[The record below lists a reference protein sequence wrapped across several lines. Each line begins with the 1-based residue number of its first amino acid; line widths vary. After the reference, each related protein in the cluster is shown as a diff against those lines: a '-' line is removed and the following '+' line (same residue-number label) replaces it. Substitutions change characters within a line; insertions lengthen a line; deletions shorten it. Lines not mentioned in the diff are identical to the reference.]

1 MNATENTTAIAAQ
14 RASLKV
20 LTQSLRPKITAGE
33 FKTVNDALLASYATA
48 KHTIFNTYEGWV
60 KAGKVVK
67 KNSRPFLIWGRPV
80 ERTDEYGKSYTY
92 FPVRYLYSN
101 AQVVDQAKS

>member
-48 KHTIFNTYEGWV
+48 KHTIFTTYEGWV

-101 AQVVDQAKS
+101 AQVVDQKQS

>member
-33 FKTVNDALLASYATA
+33 FKTVNDALLESYATA
-48 KHTIFNTYEGWV
+48 KHTIFNTYEGWI

-101 AQVVDQAKS
+101 AQVVDQKQS

>member
-33 FKTVNDALLASYATA
+33 FKTINDALLASYATA
-48 KHTIFNTYEGWV
+48 KHATFNTYEGWA

-67 KNSRPFLIWGRPV
+67 KNSKPFLVWGRPV
-80 ERTDEYGKSYTY
+80 ERRDEYGKTYSY

-101 AQVVDQAKS
+101 AQVVDQIQS